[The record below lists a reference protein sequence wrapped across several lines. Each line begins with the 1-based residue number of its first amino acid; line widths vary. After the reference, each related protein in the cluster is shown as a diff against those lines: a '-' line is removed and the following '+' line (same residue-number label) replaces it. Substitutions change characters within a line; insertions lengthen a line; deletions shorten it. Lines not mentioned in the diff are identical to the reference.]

1 MGFPKI
7 GTVEGVKC
15 VVDSDAPTVAIESD
29 AIWQSISASAAKW
42 CADHADS
49 ADGVQL
55 PTGEQINFTNAAVHI
70 VRTGNDLRLSC
81 FGTGGAI
88 QLYDEQNA
96 IQFGD
101 WGPGSL
107 WMINGSMR
115 RSSAFAITA
124 TGTTQGAAFVLNV
137 DKDMHEISGG
147 ADNTSVILG
156 NAIAGYKKVI
166 HNATANTKQ
175 VFPISTEAINGGSV
189 DASVV
194 LASGDITEFYCFVN
208 GMWRTK

>member
-29 AIWQSISASAAKW
+29 TIWQSIAASAAKW

-55 PTGEQINFTNAAVHI
+55 PSGEQINFTNAAVHI

-81 FGTGGAI
+81 FGTAGAV
-88 QLYDEQNA
+88 QLYDEQNTV
-96 IQFGD
+96 QFGD
-101 WGPGSL
+101 WGPGVLRVIS
-107 WMINGSMR
+107 GTFR
-115 RSSAFAITA
+115 RSSQSGIAA
-124 TGTTQGAAFVLNV
+124 TGTTQGAAFVLDV
-137 DKDMHEISGG
+137 DKDLCEIFSG
-147 ADNTSVILG
+147 ADNTAVILG
-156 NAIAGYKKVI
+156 NAIAGYLKVI
-166 HNATANTKQ
+166 HNVTANTKQ
-175 VFPISTEAINGGSV
+175 VFPISGEAIDGGSV

-194 LASGDITEFYCFVN
+194 LIAGEIREFYCFVN